1 MRPRHCTQ
9 ALLQIDSYSLLC
21 RALCAES
28 AAERPSP
35 ASAPPFVYARLH
47 QPSETAASI
56 PSLRISGF
64 GIKAPKCAGIA
75 PQRPRDDDGHQL
87 FSLPFELGCW
97 AGCTLKGTQ
106 NEQLTSRRNVPNA
119 NTYALCYQP
128 SNTHMRV
135 PLTQTQTWAIEV
147 RRTVIRRRSSR
158 ILLKSSLPVRGIVL
172 LLKTTTL
179 VVGLAVLS

>member
-1 MRPRHCTQ
+1 MTNVQ
-9 ALLQIDSYSLLC
+9 
-21 RALCAES
+21 ES
-28 AAERPSP
+28 R
-35 ASAPPFVYARLH
+35 
-47 QPSETAASI
+47 
-56 PSLRISGF
+56 
-64 GIKAPKCAGIA
+64 
-75 PQRPRDDDGHQL
+75 QRPRDDDGHQL

-128 SNTHMRV
+128 SNTHIMRV